1 MLMINLYTEKRD
13 NTWFGVAT
21 DDRRLYVT
29 TFAFSEKS
37 VLQSLL
43 KNIPYDVP
51 FQQREKTS
59 SFAERVI
66 ALLKDIYDGKNVS
79 HNFALAMEH
88 LSSYTQKVIKTVSLI
103 PVGYVASY
111 GSVAQ
116 AAGGSPRAVGR
127 VMASNPFVL
136 IVPCHRV
143 VRSDFKLGGYGSRPD
158 VKLEILKRERRGCTA
173 KREVSVDGKKL
184 LVFPVEFVLK
194 RLGEG

>member
-88 LSSYTQKVIKTVSLI
+88 LSSYTQKVIKMVSLI
-103 PVGYVASY
+103 PIGYVASY
-111 GSVAQ
+111 GSVAK

-173 KREVSVDGKKL
+173 KREVSVDGEKL

>member
-1 MLMINLYTEKRD
+1 MINLYTEKRD
-13 NTWFGVAT
+13 NTWFGVAA
-21 DDRRLYVT
+21 DDGRLYAT
-29 TFAFSEKS
+29 TFAFSKKG

-43 KNIPYDVP
+43 KSMPYDVP

-79 HNFALAMEH
+79 HGFVLAMEH
-88 LSSYTQKVIKTVSLI
+88 LSGYTRKVIKTVSLI

-111 GSVAQ
+111 GSVAK

-158 VKLEILKRERRGCTA
+158 MKLEILKRERRGYTV
-173 KREVSVDGKKL
+173 KREVSVDGEKL

-194 RLGEG
+194 RLREG

>member
-1 MLMINLYTEKRD
+1 MINLYTEKRD
-13 NTWFGVAT
+13 NTWFGVAA

-37 VLQSLL
+37 VLQGLL
-43 KNIPYDVP
+43 KSMPYDVP

-66 ALLKDIYDGKNVS
+66 ALLKDIYDGKSVS

-111 GSVAQ
+111 GSVAK

-143 VRSDFKLGGYGSRPD
+143 VRSDFKLGGYGSHPD
-158 VKLEILKRERRGCTA
+158 VKLEILKRERRGYTA
-173 KREVSVDGKKL
+173 KREVSVDGEKL

-194 RLGEG
+194 RQGEG